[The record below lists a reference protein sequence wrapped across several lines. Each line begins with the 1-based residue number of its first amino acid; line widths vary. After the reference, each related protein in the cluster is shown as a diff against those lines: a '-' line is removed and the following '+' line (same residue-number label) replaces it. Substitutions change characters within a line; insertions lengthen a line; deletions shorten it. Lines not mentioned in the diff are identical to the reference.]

1 MGLECCFQEE
11 LTMGFVMKTLNKILQ
26 KHYYTQNHSKHK
38 MIHQHQHIKY

>member
-1 MGLECCFQEE
+1 MVLKCYFLEE

-26 KHYYTQNHSKHK
+26 KHYYIQNRSRHK